1 MHEPSPTDPE
11 AEENNML
18 STNIS
23 FWPKK
28 KQKKNN
34 HSNSLAFILP
44 KIAMLT
50 AKDKTTA
57 SSIFREIILAKIIN
71 K

>member
-1 MHEPSPTDPE
+1 MHEPSATDPE
-11 AEENNML
+11 AKENNML

-34 HSNSLAFILP
+34 HSNSSAFTLP

-50 AKDKTTA
+50 ANDKTTDT
-57 SSIFREIILAKIIN
+57 L
-71 K
+71 

>member
-1 MHEPSPTDPE
+1 VHEPSATDPE
-11 AEENNML
+11 AEENNMF

-44 KIAMLT
+44 NLLNKTFKKPSFSTLCSAMTLV
-50 AKDKTTA
+50 
-57 SSIFREIILAKIIN
+57 L
-71 K
+71 

>member
-1 MHEPSPTDPE
+1 VHEPSATDPE
-11 AEENNML
+11 AEENNMF

-34 HSNSLAFILP
+34 HSNSFILP

>member
-1 MHEPSPTDPE
+1 VHEPSATDPE
-11 AEENNML
+11 AEENNMF

-34 HSNSLAFILP
+34 HSNSFILP
-44 KIAMLT
+44 KIVKYRFIFYL
-50 AKDKTTA
+50 K
-57 SSIFREIILAKIIN
+57 SSEFHRYFCN
-71 K
+71 KRI